1 MTYVA
6 ILLSVFFTSLVSG
19 LVGMAGG
26 ALLMAILVNILPV
39 PSAMILHAITQ
50 LSSNSFR
57 ALILREHLRPS
68 FLFHY
73 IIGAIV
79 AFGLLLMLAWVP
91 DAAIVLLLVGFSP
104 WAVFFA
110 RRRIRLNVLHRP
122 TAIWCGA
129 VVTSANLFAGAG
141 GPVLDSFFSNSGLD
155 RQVIVANKAITQTF
169 SHSLRIAY
177 YLVVAM
183 SFESLST
190 ATIVCAV
197 FFAYLGTTVG
207 TKLLNHWD
215 NKSFNRVS
223 TVLILTIGFFCILQG
238 IYLYL
243 D

>member
-57 ALILREHLRPS
+57 ALILREHLRAS

-110 RRRIRLNVLHRP
+110 RRRIRLNVLRRP

-223 TVLILTIGFFCILQG
+223 IVLILTIGFFCILQG

-243 D
+243 V

>member
-1 MTYVA
+1 
-6 ILLSVFFTSLVSG
+6 
-19 LVGMAGG
+19 MAGG

-50 LSSNSFR
+50 LSANSFR
-57 ALILREHLRPS
+57 AFILREHLRPS
-68 FLFHY
+68 FLFYY
-73 IIGAIV
+73 IIGALV

-91 DAAIVLLLVGFSP
+91 DAGIVLLLVGISP
-104 WAVFFA
+104 WAAFFA
-110 RRRIRLNVLHRP
+110 RRHIRPDINHRQ

-177 YLVVAM
+177 YLIVAM

-190 ATIVCAV
+190 ATILSAV
-197 FFAYLGTTVG
+197 VFAYLGTTTG
-207 TKLLNHWD
+207 TKLLNRWD
-215 NKSFNRVS
+215 NESFNRVS
-223 TVLILTIGFFCILQG
+223 TVFILTIGFFCILQG
-238 IYLYL
+238 IYFYL
-243 D
+243 V

>member
-1 MTYVA
+1 
-6 ILLSVFFTSLVSG
+6 
-19 LVGMAGG
+19 
-26 ALLMAILVNILPV
+26 MAILVNILPV

-50 LSSNSFR
+50 LSANSFR
-57 ALILREHLRPS
+57 AFILREHLRPS

-73 IIGAIV
+73 IIGAVV

-91 DAAIVLLLVGFSP
+91 DAAIVLLLVGASP
-104 WAVFFA
+104 WVVFFA
-110 RRRIRLNVLHRP
+110 RRHIRLNVIHRP

-183 SFESLST
+183 SFGSLST
-190 ATIVCAV
+190 ATILSAIV
-197 FFAYLGTTVG
+197 FAYLGTTAG

-223 TVLILTIGFFCILQG
+223 TVFILAIGFFCILQG
-238 IYLYL
+238 IYFYL
-243 D
+243 V

>member
-1 MTYVA
+1 M
-6 ILLSVFFTSLVSG
+6 SLASIYG
-19 LVGMAGG
+19 
-26 ALLMAILVNILPV
+26 IRRPLP
-39 PSAMILHAITQ
+39 
-50 LSSNSFR
+50 
-57 ALILREHLRPS
+57 
-68 FLFHY
+68 
-73 IIGAIV
+73 
-79 AFGLLLMLAWVP
+79 
-91 DAAIVLLLVGFSP
+91 
-104 WAVFFA
+104 
-110 RRRIRLNVLHRP
+110 
-122 TAIWCGA
+122 

-169 SHSLRIAY
+169 SHSLRIVY

-183 SFESLST
+183 SLECLST

-243 D
+243 V